1 VTPPSTNPNDD
12 RVLHLLKQRI
22 RAVSKHLPKAL
33 AGDEEAVHQMRVA
46 GRRLRGALP
55 LLARNPKGKRVRR
68 ALSVLRAL
76 TRGAGRGRDL
86 DVGVLL
92 LEERL
97 AAFEELSPGQVA
109 VRRRLRDA
117 RRRSRGNMAE
127 ALLDIEIA
135 RLRRDLRAVVKRG
148 AEDLFTVLSRL
159 RDTRDA
165 LGDTILRELAAT
177 GDRFDPEALHR
188 ARRQARRLRYAA
200 EVNDVIRG
208 QASGATD
215 LLKDLQERIG
225 AIHDRHVLTRWLLEV
240 TARAERLGQTDV
252 AAEGSALAA
261 WFEDASRAKHRALL
275 ARDPVE
281 IVNEAL
287 QALGKARTAA

>member
-1 VTPPSTNPNDD
+1 MTPPSTNPNDD
-12 RVLHLLKQRI
+12 RVLPLLKQRI
-22 RAVSKHLPKAL
+22 RAVFKHLPKAL

-46 GRRLRGALP
+46 GRRLRVALP
-55 LLARNPKGKRVRR
+55 LLAKKPKGKRVRR

-76 TRGAGRGRDL
+76 TRGASRGRDL
-86 DVGVLL
+86 DVSVLL
-92 LEERL
+92 LEDRL
-97 AAFEELSPGQVA
+97 AALDALSPGQLA

-127 ALLDIEIA
+127 ALLDVEIA
-135 RLRRDLRAVVKRG
+135 RLRRDLRTVVKSG
-148 AEDLFTVLSRL
+148 AEDVFTVLSRL
-159 RDTRDA
+159 RDTRDG
-165 LGDTILRELAAT
+165 LGGTILGELAAI

-225 AIHDRHVLTRWLLEV
+225 AIHDRHVLARWLAEV
-240 TARAERLGQTDV
+240 TARAERRGPADIAV
-252 AAEGSALAA
+252 EGRALAVS
-261 WFEDASRAKHRALL
+261 FDDASRAKHRALL
-275 ARDPVE
+275 ARNPVE
-281 IVNEAL
+281 VVNEAL
-287 QALGKARTAA
+287 QALGQARTAA